1 MKGSKNGETNGIT
14 KSNLWSNSEVKCDIW
29 KSETHW
35 PTGRQHASAMEK
47 ATHEMSLDPVANP
60 TKLDW
65 KMCEINM
72 KIMG

>member
-1 MKGSKNGETNGIT
+1 MISE
-14 KSNLWSNSEVKCDIW
+14 NLK
-29 KSETHW
+29 HW